1 MLTRSPWFIELLK
14 ESKTNMMMIV
24 YFILINFLDFT
35 CLHNYHCQYK
45 KNKRVSQ
52 ESRLCEI
59 KKSLTFQ
66 VSLVAGLVDT

>member
-14 ESKTNMMMIV
+14 ESKTNMMIS
-24 YFILINFLDFT
+24 FILSYINFLDFT
-35 CLHNYHCQYK
+35 CLHNYHCQYI

-52 ESRLCEI
+52 ESRLCDI

-66 VSLVAGLVDT
+66 VSLVAG